1 VVALSSGECGL
12 AVRLWHI
19 VAVVGIGVAVGILE
33 PGRWEFALGQ
43 ATLYVF
49 LPPLLF
55 EAAWS
60 LDYRAIVRQWRPI
73 AILAVP
79 GVLLTAFVIAGALAM
94 VGVPFGIALLT
105 GSILSATDPIA
116 VVAIFRRLRVPK
128 TLATVVEC
136 ESLFNDAVSVTLYRI
151 ALAFLAV
158 SVVHPE
164 TLLGIAGA
172 AIGGA
177 LGGIALGIA
186 LAWCVA
192 RLLQRRCNASI
203 QVSATVLCAY
213 GAYFAA
219 DAVHLSGIFAT
230 IACGIAVRFFERRW
244 VTLTIAQDVVRFWD
258 LAALVENV
266 LVFFLVGAALRLGEV
281 AQEPI
286 FALTCVFG
294 IVLSRVAVAWLL
306 LPARYPPGWLA
317 VVRVAGMRG
326 ALSLALAIALP
337 ASVPYRNAI
346 VHATFAVAI
355 VTLAVSALTTQRVV
369 LRIQRAS

>member
-1 VVALSSGECGL
+1 M
-12 AVRLWHI
+12 RLWHI
-19 VAVVGIGVAVGILE
+19 VVVVGIGIAVGIVE

-60 LDYRAIVRQWRPI
+60 LDYRAIVRQWRSI
-73 AILAVP
+73 AVLAGP
-79 GVLLTAFVIAGALAM
+79 GVLLTAFVIAGALAL
-94 VGVPFGIALLT
+94 VGVPFGVAFLT

-116 VVAIFRRLRVPK
+116 VIAVFRRLRVPK

-136 ESLFNDAVSVTLYRI
+136 ESLFNDAVAVTLYLTALAAIGVAAVDAEAMFRI
-151 ALAFLAV
+151 AG
-158 SVVHPE
+158 E
-164 TLLGIAGA
+164 

-177 LGGIALGIA
+177 LGGVLLGIA

-192 RLLQRRCNASI
+192 RLLRRRGNAVV
-203 QVSATVLCAY
+203 QVGATVLCAY

-219 DAVHLSGIFAT
+219 DAAHCSGIFAT
-230 IACGIAVRFFERRW
+230 VACGIAVRYFERRW

-258 LAALVENV
+258 LAALVANV
-266 LVFFLVGAALRLGEV
+266 LVFFLVGAALQVGQV
-281 AQEPI
+281 AQEPV
-286 FALTCVFG
+286 FALACVLG
-294 IVLSRVAVAWLL
+294 IAAARVGVACLL
-306 LPARYPPGWLA
+306 LPARYPQGWLA

-337 ASVPYRNAI
+337 VSMPYRSAI
-346 VHATFAVAI
+346 LHATFVVAV
-355 VTLAVSALTTQRVV
+355 VTLAVSALTAQRVV
-369 LRIQRAS
+369 RRVQRTQ